1 MLLILG
7 ICIIMVNACVGMHGP
22 STHKT
27 WVSVACRRGVCVWR
41 GGGGLLGVAE
51 EVTEWYQLT
60 FPCSPNSDRLK
71 RVCTGTLPSVQLCL
85 SNVDHMEEGF
95 RLDYCEWSS
104 VVFIRV
110 LCHLLNAFV
119 KCSSLYGPQQ
129 N

>member
-1 MLLILG
+1 MG
-7 ICIIMVNACVGMHGP
+7 FHGMSEGCVCACVG
-22 STHKT
+22 
-27 WVSVACRRGVCVWR
+27 
-41 GGGGLLGVAE
+41 GGGSLLGVAE

-71 RVCTGTLPSVQLCL
+71 CYEHVCTGTRPSVQLCL

-95 RLDYCEWSS
+95 RLDYCEWGS

-119 KCSSLYGPQQ
+119 KCSSLYGPKI